1 MPIITKP
8 SPLEKNATGVFSLDK
23 TALALHP
30 IVVASSHFSSPNV
43 WDKIIVKYKSET
55 LGQFESIEFDAS
67 LASPEGQFF
76 VSETAEDIFEIEKIT
91 IVDKDGAILLIPR
104 AELIVAEFD
113 IDFSVVAPELPAYV
127 IWDLLNGPTT
137 NEVGGLF
144 TNSNAA
150 NWNKLAK
157 SSNGFGG
164 DFTLTFVFDSADDN
178 EIALGVSKNKTDLS
192 DFSDGYAM
200 LNRYNQGFFEFLVGT
215 SNISGN
221 YPIPASGVQN
231 LIVQRVGDQLTFT
244 LNQTLLVTETV
255 TGTLYP
261 LGRAFLGNIISTYYD
276 ITEAPAVQSVTWNVA
291 EKTGVGTVTTGDN
304 GLITKSG
311 GGAGYNVN
319 VLSNETITGDGYVE
333 FINSPSFINVIFG
346 LAEIN
351 DPSGFF
357 GNIIIG
363 GYNTGS
369 QGLEKV
375 YNDGST
381 FFYGGSVGSANI
393 GDVFRF
399 GRVGTTY
406 YIKINGTQVYSI
418 TNSNTNPVKASVT
431 IYSETGGV
439 NNVTISL

>member
-8 SPLEKNATGVFSLDK
+8 SPLEKNVTGVFSLDK

-43 WDKIIVKYKSET
+43 WGKIIVKYKSES
-55 LGQFESIEFDAS
+55 LGQFESIEFDAT

-91 IVDKDGAILLIPR
+91 IIDKDGAILLIPR
-104 AELIVAEFD
+104 AELTVAEFD
-113 IDFSVVAPELPAYV
+113 IDFNVVAPELTANV

-144 TNSNAA
+144 TNSNAVD
-150 NWNKLAK
+150 WNKLAK
-157 SSNGFGG
+157 SSNGFSG

-244 LNQTLLVTETV
+244 LNETLLVTRTV

-261 LGRAFLGNIISTYYD
+261 LGRPFLGNIIST
-276 ITEAPAVQSVTWNVA
+276 
-291 EKTGVGTVTTGDN
+291 
-304 GLITKSG
+304 
-311 GGAGYNVN
+311 
-319 VLSNETITGDGYVE
+319 
-333 FINSPSFINVIFG
+333 
-346 LAEIN
+346 
-351 DPSGFF
+351 
-357 GNIIIG
+357 
-363 GYNTGS
+363 
-369 QGLEKV
+369 
-375 YNDGST
+375 
-381 FFYGGSVGSANI
+381 
-393 GDVFRF
+393 
-399 GRVGTTY
+399 
-406 YIKINGTQVYSI
+406 
-418 TNSNTNPVKASVT
+418 
-431 IYSETGGV
+431 
-439 NNVTISL
+439 NVTISL